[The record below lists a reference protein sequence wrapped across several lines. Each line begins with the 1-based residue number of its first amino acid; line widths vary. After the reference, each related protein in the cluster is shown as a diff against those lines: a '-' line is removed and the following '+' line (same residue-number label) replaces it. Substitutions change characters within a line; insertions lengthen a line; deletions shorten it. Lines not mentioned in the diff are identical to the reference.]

1 MKWRVILLLRCA
13 QEVRCWSG
21 MLRLR
26 KYIFWRP
33 VELMEP
39 RKAQPQAT
47 ISGVRAAADASEE
60 CACQRDAYAES
71 GLVDW
76 ERAGVEG
83 ASSQERPQ
91 CRVCT

>member
-1 MKWRVILLLRCA
+1 
-13 QEVRCWSG
+13 
-21 MLRLR
+21 
-26 KYIFWRP
+26 
-33 VELMEP
+33 MEP

-76 ERAGVEG
+76 DGAGVEG
-83 ASSQERPQ
+83 ASF
-91 CRVCT
+91 